1 MCVSCCPSQEKA
13 RFRFVQSIGES
24 CPRWRRPRFHG
35 NQHLL
40 ERSREPGLSCH
51 GPSRL
56 DTLGKRRQRG
66 GNLMPSLCDQLNLG
80 RVSGK
85 GTLWLEERFVS
96 SDFRAWLPF
105 GAVAALSTV
114 AEDTAASL
122 AVLGQISASHETG
135 TPLKCMGR
143 ASLKTFHTSPLAAQQ
158 AGRGGGVDSQQMS
171 IPQSWRGQGAPSY
184 HDGSPCAHVLSSV
197 RPRDVP
203 SSSYQGAFR
212 PGLG

>member
-1 MCVSCCPSQEKA
+1 MCVSCCPSQAKA

-24 CPRWRRPRFHG
+24 CPRWRHPCFHS

-51 GPSRL
+51 GPSCL
-56 DTLGKRRQRG
+56 DTLGKGRQRG
-66 GNLMPSLCDQLNLG
+66 GNLMLSSCDQLNLG

-105 GAVAALSTV
+105 GAVTVLSTV

-135 TPLKCMGR
+135 APLKCVGR
-143 ASLKTFHTSPLAAQQ
+143 ASLKTSGCP
-158 AGRGGGVDSQQMS
+158 AGRKGGGVDSQQMN

-197 RPRDVP
+197 RPRGVP

-212 PGLG
+212 PGPG